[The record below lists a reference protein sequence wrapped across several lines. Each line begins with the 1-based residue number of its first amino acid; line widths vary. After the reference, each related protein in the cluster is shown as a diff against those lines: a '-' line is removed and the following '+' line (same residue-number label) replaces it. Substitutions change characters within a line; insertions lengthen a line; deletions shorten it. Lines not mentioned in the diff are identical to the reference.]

1 MKSLDLSIIL
11 KLVDKVT
18 APLKGVVGGFGKV
31 KGSADAAIASVSR
44 FERVSAAV
52 QRTTDR
58 LSSMVGM
65 AGKASAALAAVGG
78 VGVGAL
84 ATNAT
89 NVTADFESMGVVLD
103 VVYHGNEEQIGKAKG
118 FLKDF
123 MAESPFETAN
133 ILEGFNRLKG
143 SGIDPMNGSLKTL
156 GDTAAAKG
164 KTVMDAVE
172 MMADA
177 VMGQNERLLEFD
189 IRGTQIQGTDY
200 IQYEYTDKN
209 GIQQKLQVLKN
220 DRAQIQR
227 VLTQILNDN
236 YGGAQAKL
244 AKTWKGLTSN
254 TKDALNNLQM
264 QFMNAGLFDFM
275 KDGLQDKLNMITEL
289 SKSGKV
295 EEWGK
300 KAADFMRLAST
311 TANQLKDDVWEA
323 ATKLS
328 AFVGGWENLGK
339 IGAGAAG
346 LWLFR
351 DVIFAVGAGVGLL
364 PLLLAGV
371 TASLVDWRKLL
382 PDIQDKIKAVFQQ
395 FQNWGGFPKLKAE
408 GLPLIQAQ
416 VANLKVH
423 FNRLMPLFEQGAE
436 KALAFG
442 KRVASALAGL
452 DLGKALPALT
462 FAFSLSPF
470 KLLTSAG
477 KELWAVFEVAFD
489 SIRGHLPLLRQQFG
503 DVFGV
508 IGRYLSDNAGTVRA
522 TISGVLVAAFDKL
535 SQGLAWLSGKARD
548 GSLRGWL
555 DAAAQKIPVVMD
567 NVLAFG
573 KGVWDTV
580 LKIGGFVSKFAEFIG
595 GWDKLAM
602 VLAGGWVIAALSGF
616 LQGLGA
622 LLGIITFLAS
632 PIGLLVA
639 LIVGLAI
646 GARYAYLE
654 WDNMSTK
661 SKALVL
667 AIGAIGLGILG
678 YVAYLKLAAMWT
690 AFQLTPIG
698 AWIAGLSLAS
708 VWAGISA
715 AATWVMTAAT
725 SAFGVAMAI
734 VTSPITLVIAAI
746 AALAAGAYYL
756 YQNWDTVKPM
766 LLAFWEDVKA
776 AWETFKTWVGGL
788 VDTVLQ
794 VFSDGWTWLKTE
806 TLELTNS
813 IVAFFA
819 ELPAKMLEVG
829 GNIIT
834 GLWDG
839 LKGSASAVVDWME
852 GFGSDIIDS
861 AKGILGINSPSRVFA
876 EIGGFTVDGM
886 KEGMETAQP
895 KLFSFLDGFGD
906 KLKGWWK
913 GVADAFTGDDL
924 VANIGKAFEATKN
937 ALPSLPAP
945 VTGALAAVLPGGSLM
960 SAVGQVFS
968 AAKKAPHINPASADA
983 SVISGMPTVG
993 RISSEYGMRT
1003 HPITG
1008 KQKMHAGIDIAA
1020 AAGTAVASTGVG
1032 TVAFMGKMSG
1042 YGNTVI
1048 VQHDKGI
1055 QTLYAHLKDF
1065 EGGLSVGKAVQKG
1078 QRLGGVGNTGASTGN
1093 HLHYEVRQAAMA
1105 ATQAVAAPLGA
1116 VAKSLG
1122 GGFLSAKKAGGTFD
1136 AVQAALAFSAPS
1148 RLTGMDD
1155 AQTRAYA
1162 ANTMQ
1167 TESGGRVG
1175 AVNSYGFS
1183 GQYQFGADALA
1194 ENGLVN
1200 MAKLKAAKASAGK
1213 AWYDGGYHKAFLAN
1227 ASNWDLQGGQ
1237 AAFLANKALQ
1247 DQKFVEYTNRNIQA
1261 GIRSGAIR
1269 ANDDPAKIA
1278 AYAKA
1283 AHLKGAGG
1291 ANKLFLHGAD
1301 SRDAYGTSTA
1311 SYAQQAR
1318 EAIKNLAPVVQQ
1330 KLVGTKTPTTNL
1342 PPKPVWETLQATP
1355 TTNRMPP
1362 AIQDLQAMA
1371 ANDPLFAQALSS
1383 KPEGEGVG
1391 KLGERANVVPFAR
1404 PAPASAVA
1412 PQQTITITI
1421 NAAPGMDAQD
1431 IAAEVQRVLREEARR
1446 KEARQRGRMHD

>member
-1 MKSLDLSIIL
+1 VKSLDLSIIL

-44 FERVSAAV
+44 FERVSSAV

-78 VGVGAL
+78 VGVGAM

-103 VVYHGNEEQIGKAKG
+103 TLYRGDQQQIGKAKD

-123 MAESPFETAN
+123 MQESPFETAS
-133 ILEGFNRLKG
+133 ITEGFNRLKAY
-143 SGIDPMNGSLKTL
+143 GIDPMDGSLRTM
-156 GDTAAAKG
+156 GDTAAAMG
-164 KTVMDAVE
+164 KDIMSAVE

-177 VMGQNERLLEFD
+177 IMGENERLKEFG
-189 IRGTQIQGTDY
+189 IKGSAIQGTDY

-416 VANLKVH
+416 VANLKAH

-470 KLLTSAG
+470 KLLTNAG
-477 KELWAVFEVAFD
+477 KELWAVFESAFD

-555 DAAAQKIPVVMD
+555 DSAAQKIPVVMD

-646 GARYAYLE
+646 GARYVYLE

-678 YVAYLKLAAMWT
+678 YVAYLKMAAMWT

-698 AWIAGLSLAS
+698 AWIAGLSLS
-708 VWAGISA
+708 SIWAGISA
-715 AATWVMTAAT
+715 AATWVMTTAT
-725 SAFGVAMAI
+725 TAFGVAMAI
-734 VTSPITLVIAAI
+734 LTSPITLVIAAI
-746 AALAAGAYYL
+746 AALAAGAYLL
-756 YQNWDTVKPM
+756 YTNWDTIKPM
-766 LLAFWEDVKA
+766 LLAFWEDVQA
-776 AWETFKTWVGGL
+776 VWGTFITWVSGL
-788 VDTVLQ
+788 IDSVTKA
-794 VFSDGWTWLKTE
+794 FWDGWQKIITFTADMA
-806 TLELTNS
+806 TS
-813 IVAFFA
+813 ILQFFV

-829 GNIIT
+829 GNIIN
-834 GLWDG
+834 GLLDG
-839 LKGSASAVVDWME
+839 LKGSASAALDWIT
-852 GFGSDIIDS
+852 GFGSDIIDG

-876 EIGGFTVDGM
+876 EIGGFTIDGM
-886 KEGMETAQP
+886 KQGMEVAQP

-906 KLKGWWK
+906 KLKGWWSD
-913 GVADAFTGDDL
+913 VADAFKGDDL
-924 VANIGKAFEATKN
+924 ARNVGKAFEATKN

-945 VTGALAAVLPGGSLM
+945 VANALAAVLPGGGIA
-960 SAVGQVFS
+960 SAVGS
-968 AAKKAPHINPASADA
+968 AI
-983 SVISGMPTVG
+983 
-993 RISSEYGMRT
+993 
-1003 HPITG
+1003 
-1008 KQKMHAGIDIAA
+1008 
-1020 AAGTAVASTGVG
+1020 
-1032 TVAFMGKMSG
+1032 
-1042 YGNTVI
+1042 
-1048 VQHDKGI
+1048 
-1055 QTLYAHLKDF
+1055 
-1065 EGGLSVGKAVQKG
+1065 KAVQ
-1078 QRLGGVGNTGASTGN
+1078 QPN
-1093 HLHYEVRQAAMA
+1093 
-1105 ATQAVAAPLGA
+1105 
-1116 VAKSLG
+1116 
-1122 GGFLSAKKAGGTFD
+1122 KAGGKFD
-1136 AVQAALAFSAPS
+1136 AVQSALGFSAS
-1148 RLTGMDD
+1148 GRLTGMNE

-1162 ANTMQ
+1162 ANTMM
-1167 TESGGRVG
+1167 TESKGNVG
-1175 AVNSYGFS
+1175 SVNSFGFS

-1200 MAKLKAAKASAGK
+1200 MARLRAAKAAAGSQ
-1213 AWYDGGYHKAFLAN
+1213 WYKGGYHKAFLAN
-1227 ASNWDLQGGQ
+1227 ASNWELAGGQ
-1237 AAFLANKALQ
+1237 SAFLANKTLQ

-1261 GIRSGAIR
+1261 GVRSGAIR
-1269 ANDDPAKIA
+1269 ENDDPAKIA

-1291 ANKLFLHGAD
+1291 ANKLFLRGAD
-1301 SRDAYGTSTA
+1301 SHDAYGTSTA
-1311 SYAQQAR
+1311 GYAQQAR

-1330 KLVGTKTPTTNL
+1330 RLDGSRATGGSVAPGGFYRVNELGPELLTMGGMTYLMAHQPGYVTPITN
-1342 PPKPVWETLQATP
+1342 Q
-1355 TTNRMPP
+1355 MPP
-1362 AIQDLQAMA
+1362 AIQDFQALA
-1371 ANDPLFAQALSS
+1371 ANDPLFAQAFSS

-1391 KLGERANVVPFAR
+1391 KFGERADVVPFAR
-1404 PAPASAVA
+1404 PAPAPAVA
-1412 PQQTITITI
+1412 PQQTISITI

-1446 KEARQRGRMHD
+1446 NEARQRGRMHD